1 MLPLSDIKVDA
12 FGNLNTQPLVDNIW
26 TIVLAFGVVVGI
38 VLVGIVAF
46 LWIISKLKIKPKQI
60 GPIQFLTE
68 ESAQKFT
75 DSLILL
81 DELKSDILKQ
91 MYFIE
96 FVEIMR
102 RQMRE
107 VEIRVG
113 ELIDV
118 MRAAH
123 IDIISYRMGDPDKAV
138 ESEAVAR
145 FRVMTEFI
153 EIILTKTL
161 RTAMR
166 ENHLAERSETEFKD
180 YISNK
185 SRELTRIIDDTIT
198 IIYIPD
204 VVSLHE
210 LKEAHKK
217 KIGEYNEIIKTLLNE
232 ARDIS
237 KNGKASVDKLKRRYR
252 ELTVAFLTKGEVMHD
267 SKEIVDIANTCEDDS
282 DFMCV

>member
-1 MLPLSDIKVDA
+1 MDVGPVTGLDTQIIID
-12 FGNLNTQPLVDNIW
+12 NLW
-26 TIVLAFGVVVGI
+26 S
-38 VLVGIVAF
+38 IVAAVGAIAGILVVAAVGFF
-46 LWIISKLKIKPKQI
+46 LLLSKFKIKPKQI

-96 FVEIMR
+96 FVEILR

-107 VEIRVG
+107 VEIRVA
-113 ELIDV
+113 EIIDV
-118 MRAAH
+118 MRNTQVE
-123 IDIISYRMGDPDKAV
+123 IIALSMGKDKAV

-145 FRVMTEFI
+145 YRVMTEFI

-166 ENHLAERSETEFKD
+166 ENHLADRTENEFRD

-185 SRELTRIIDDTIT
+185 SRELMRIIDDTIT
-198 IIYIPD
+198 TIYIPD

-210 LKEAHKK
+210 LKESHKK
-217 KIGEYNEIIKTLLNE
+217 SIPEYNEILRALFIE
-232 ARDIS
+232 ARTIS
-237 KNGKASVDKLKRRYR
+237 KNGKGSIDKLKKRYR
-252 ELTVAFLTKGEVMHD
+252 ELTVAFLTKGEVYHS
-267 SKEIVDIANTCEDDS
+267 SKEPVEGACDDDEDDS
-282 DFMCV
+282 FMCV